1 MSWLYSRVLVEE
13 YLGDN
18 CLDGEQSVPLSGN
31 PTPQA
36 YCSPD
41 RMTAF
46 SRISRFG
53 MTFKPLT
60 ESRGEELL
68 TLYLEDFRAKTSA
81 VPEKELESKDKK
93 VECGRNSQELLAR
106 YDPSTSLWRTAQ
118 CSLLEDLEQCLET
131 WPRWGSMRN
140 GACYQQ
146 PMLVQTTNERES
158 GYWLTPATVNIPIR
172 SEESMQKRFEYR
184 KNIGRNGVG
193 AGCLAEQVEWSG
205 TGSPVGY
212 VTKQNWPTPTAHM
225 AEEAAY
231 PAEFLRKTP
240 TLAATVAMRKFP
252 TPQASDNRDRGN
264 MSNPSIQRRVA
275 MGKQIMLSQSVDQNS
290 GQLNP
295 PWVEKLMGWPDEWT
309 CLNPISHVKICFW
322 LMGFCDG
329 EENRTTEVLRVLR
342 RGYAAQEV
350 REAIGRFV
358 GISEAAI
365 LLAKLCEHAH
375 RFDEARL
382 FMACAKALE
391 EAMRGVRLCESIT
404 SAPHRPKQDL
414 QQTREYPDTMQ
425 ALSRLLAH
433 YGKTAW
439 KDGSWE
445 DAVPR
450 VANGVAARVD
460 RLKAIGN
467 GQVPLCAATAFK
479 LLKERIGLI
488 C

>member
-1 MSWLYSRVLVEE
+1 
-13 YLGDN
+13 
-18 CLDGEQSVPLSGN
+18 
-31 PTPQA
+31 
-36 YCSPD
+36 
-41 RMTAF
+41 
-46 SRISRFG
+46 
-53 MTFKPLT
+53 
-60 ESRGEELL
+60 
-68 TLYLEDFRAKTSA
+68 
-81 VPEKELESKDKK
+81 
-93 VECGRNSQELLAR
+93 
-106 YDPSTSLWRTAQ
+106 
-118 CSLLEDLEQCLET
+118 
-131 WPRWGSMRN
+131 
-140 GACYQQ
+140 
-146 PMLVQTTNERES
+146 
-158 GYWLTPATVNIPIR
+158 
-172 SEESMQKRFEYR
+172 
-184 KNIGRNGVG
+184 
-193 AGCLAEQVEWSG
+193 
-205 TGSPVGY
+205 
-212 VTKQNWPTPTAHM
+212 
-225 AEEAAY
+225 
-231 PAEFLRKTP
+231 
-240 TLAATVAMRKFP
+240 
-252 TPQASDNRDRGN
+252 
-264 MSNPSIQRRVA
+264 
-275 MGKQIMLSQSVDQNS
+275 
-290 GQLNP
+290 
-295 PWVEKLMGWPDEWT
+295 
-309 CLNPISHVKICFW
+309 
-322 LMGFCDG
+322 MGFCDG

-479 LLKERIGLI
+479 LLKERLK
-488 C
+488 

>member
-18 CLDGEQSVPLSGN
+18 CSDGEPSVPLSGSS
-31 PTPQA
+31 TPQA
-36 YCSPD
+36 YCAPD
-41 RMTAF
+41 KMKDF

-68 TLYLEDFRAKTSA
+68 TLYLEDFRAKTSV
-81 VPEKELESKDKK
+81 VPERELESKDKK

-146 PMLVQTTNERES
+146 PMLAQIILENEFGLSVKYPTPTVGMVTGGQNPEKGGQVGL
-158 GYWLTPATVNIPIR
+158 GYMA
-172 SEESMQKRFEYR
+172 R
-184 KNIGRNGVG
+184 KN
-193 AGCLAEQVEWSG
+193 
-205 TGSPVGY
+205 
-212 VTKQNWPTPTAHM
+212 KWPTPLTQDSYERSSWKVI
-225 AEEAAY
+225 AEANEGGKAR
-231 PAEFLRKTP
+231 LTLTRK
-240 TLAATVAMRKFP
+240 VKYMEKKWS

-264 MSNPSIQRRVA
+264 MSNPSIQSRVA
-275 MGKQIMLSQSVDQNS
+275 IGKQIMLSQSVDPTS

-295 PWVEKLMGWPDEWT
+295 TWVEKLMGWPDEWT

-467 GQVPLCAATAFK
+467 GQVPLCSATAFK
-479 LLKERIGLI
+479 LLKERLK
-488 C
+488 

>member
-1 MSWLYSRVLVEE
+1 MSWLFSQALVEE
-13 YLGDN
+13 YSEGIS
-18 CLDGEQSVPLSGN
+18 LDGAQSAQSSGK
-31 PTPQA
+31 PTQQA
-36 YCSPD
+36 YCAPD
-41 RMTAF
+41 KMTAF
-46 SRISRFG
+46 SRLSRFG

-68 TLYLEDFRAKTSA
+68 TLYLEDFRARTLA
-81 VPEKELESKDKK
+81 APERELESKDKK

-146 PMLVQTTNERES
+146 PMLAQIILENEFGLSVKYPTPTVGMVTGGQNPEKGGQVGL
-158 GYWLTPATVNIPIR
+158 GYMA
-172 SEESMQKRFEYR
+172 R
-184 KNIGRNGVG
+184 KN
-193 AGCLAEQVEWSG
+193 
-205 TGSPVGY
+205 
-212 VTKQNWPTPTAHM
+212 KWPTPLTQDSYERSSWKVI
-225 AEEAAY
+225 AEANEGGKAR
-231 PAEFLRKTP
+231 LTLTRK
-240 TLAATVAMRKFP
+240 VKYMEKKWS

-264 MSNPSIQRRVA
+264 MSNPSIQSRVA
-275 MGKQIMLSQSVDQNS
+275 IGKQIMLSQSVDPTS

-295 PWVEKLMGWPDEWT
+295 TWVEKLMGWPDEWT

-479 LLKERIGLI
+479 LLKERLK
-488 C
+488 